1 MRTIRIA
8 AALTLVAAATLGLAA
23 GASAKKLKL
32 EGQVVGQAQSRVQ
45 ITVVRDSHK
54 NLKAVTKVAFKK
66 VTATCS
72 DGTGGA
78 ISGADPRPFSIGGKN
93 FTRKTRV
100 LGTGID
106 HGYFKATGKFRR
118 GGKAVKGNVRFAF
131 KTTTGA
137 GCGTGKLRWRAEA

>member
-1 MRTIRIA
+1 MRTFRTV
-8 AALTLVAAATLGLAA
+8 AALALVSAATLGLAA

-32 EGQVVGQAQSRVQ
+32 DGQVVGQSQSRVQ
-45 ITVVRDSHK
+45 ITVIRDSHN
-54 NLKAVTKVAFKK
+54 NLQAIRKVAFKK
-66 VTATCS
+66 VSALCD
-72 DGTGGA
+72 DGSSGA
-78 ISGADPRPFSIGGKN
+78 ISGSDPRKFVIGGKN

-131 KTTTGA
+131 KTTSGA
-137 GCGTGKLRWRAEA
+137 GCGTGKVRWRAEA